1 MELAHT
7 VQNVALIAHHKF
19 RIYGGFRRKIRYHKI
34 YAPVFYAV
42 AQNLN

>member
-1 MELAHT
+1 MELAHA
-7 VQNVALIAHHKF
+7 VQNVALIAHRKV